1 MKNSKLWFFTFVGP
15 VLVAFIIVV
24 IIPTLMGIYFS
35 FTNWDGINHSPDWV
49 GLRNYFDIFERGGD
63 FLDSFVFTAKFAA
76 TTVVTINLIGF
87 SLALLV
93 TSKIKHSNVVRSV
106 FFMPNLIGGLI
117 LGFVWRFI
125 FTNAFNYVGEALE
138 IDFLQGW
145 LATTATG
152 FWGLVIV
159 MTWQLSGY
167 MMIIY
172 IAALQNIPKSLIE
185 AAEIDGA
192 TSWQKLKNITIPL
205 VAPAFTIGLF
215 LTLSNS
221 FKLFDQNLSLT
232 GGGPFNS
239 TVMLA
244 LNIYETAFVF
254 MRFGR
259 AQAKAVVFL
268 IVVAIITLTQIYFSK
283 RKEVEM

>member
-1 MKNSKLWFFTFVGP
+1 
-15 VLVAFIIVV
+15 
-24 IIPTLMGIYFS
+24 
-35 FTNWDGINHSPDWV
+35 
-49 GLRNYFDIFERGGD
+49 
-63 FLDSFVFTAKFAA
+63 
-76 TTVVTINLIGF
+76 
-87 SLALLV
+87 
-93 TSKIKHSNVVRSV
+93 
-106 FFMPNLIGGLI
+106 MPNLIGGLI
-117 LGFVWRFI
+117 LGFVWQFI
-125 FTNAFNYVGEALE
+125 FTNVFSHVGGVLGL
-138 IDFLQGW
+138 DFLQGW

-192 TSWQKLKNITIPL
+192 TSWQKLTGITIPL
-205 VAPAFTIGLF
+205 VAPALTIGLF

-239 TVMLA
+239 TEMLA
-244 LNIYETAFVF
+244 LNIFRTAFVF
-254 MRFGR
+254 SQFGR